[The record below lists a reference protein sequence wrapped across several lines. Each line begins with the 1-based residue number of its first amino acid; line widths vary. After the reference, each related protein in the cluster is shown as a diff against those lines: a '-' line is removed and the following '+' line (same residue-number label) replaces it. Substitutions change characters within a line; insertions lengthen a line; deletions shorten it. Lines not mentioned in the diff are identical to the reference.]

1 MNVEQTLIRGRDDM
15 FRETCDA
22 LENKIVSEVVNLY
35 AEIIRSTTDTITL
48 TELEREPRYINDSTI
63 SQYNIAVGF
72 IGKDGGK
79 YFKKA
84 RLSVK
89 YSIDGYGIVFEKEML
104 NDKI

>member
-1 MNVEQTLIRGRDDM
+1 MNVEQTLIKERDL
-15 FRETCDA
+15 FRETRDA
-22 LENKIVSEVVNLY
+22 LESKIIQALVNLY
-35 AEIIRSTTDTITL
+35 AGIIRSTDDEITH
-48 TELEREPRYINDSTI
+48 TELVREPRYTNDSTI
-63 SQYNIAVGF
+63 SQYNIAVQF

-89 YSIDGYGIVFEKEML
+89 YNDDCSGIIFEKEMM